1 VPCSTSTIASFAF
14 SKIPDAVVER
24 LRPDELL
31 REDDDLPVREEL
43 PFDDLAELFF

>member
-1 VPCSTSTIASFAF
+1 LAF

-31 REDDDLPVREEL
+31 REDDVDFPDREDP